1 MKKNYITPEINVIQ
15 LEVLCNGGNGGIVT
29 ASVLEGNTNGNCIS
43 KFDVVNED
51 ATKTNTEY
59 KDLWGESNSGNWGN
73 D

>member
-15 LEVLCNGGNGGIVT
+15 LEALCNGGNGGIVT

-59 KDLWGESNSGNWGN
+59 KYLW
-73 D
+73 